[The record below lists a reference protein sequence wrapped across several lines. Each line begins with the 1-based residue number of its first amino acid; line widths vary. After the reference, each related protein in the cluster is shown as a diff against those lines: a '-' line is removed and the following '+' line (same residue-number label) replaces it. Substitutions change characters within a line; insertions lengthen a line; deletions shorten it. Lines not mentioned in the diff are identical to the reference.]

1 MSNNQLSNAHRARRR
16 RRAISPSHRR
26 AHRMRLSAP
35 ASVGER
41 FDSTQSKLEA
51 LPATAEEILQDKLEK
66 YGWEGSLGV
75 LFAGTRDPQS
85 PLAALREH
93 ETTIVKEI
101 YSYITNRWA
110 GHVKNTIPAA
120 FVGRVRDQIY
130 QFSDRRGRGFSMRLV
145 VDDSRIASGGFD
157 DGFVSFARCGRVEF
171 PEPAER
177 NVNMMPFIL
186 GDKDSLPSH
195 LQCYFPLIEQ
205 CPTMKSGKGKVA
217 YLTVHESHVNAG
229 KAQRREGLHIE
240 SPGTFSGNTNT
251 SSFAPAEETLG
262 WGRGLFSLRGSDT
275 YEGGIFMASSMGNT
289 TEVWDALIDNRMTGI
304 VDRHGGCEH
313 LRALIGE
320 GTKLD
325 AGELIWMTDCTPH
338 EALSQKENGY
348 RQFFRVVTPGITH
361 WYADHSTENPKV
373 SLPPCVTVVRGNKF
387 D

>member
-1 MSNNQLSNAHRARRR
+1 
-16 RRAISPSHRR
+16 
-26 AHRMRLSAP
+26 MRLSAP
-35 ASVGER
+35 ATSIEER
-41 FDSTQSKLEA
+41 FDSIQIKLEA
-51 LPATAEEILQDKLEK
+51 LPTTAEKILQDKLEK

-75 LFAGTRDPQS
+75 LFAGTRDPES

-101 YSYITNRWA
+101 YSYISNRWA
-110 GHVKNTIPAA
+110 GHVKHTIPAA
-120 FVGRVRDQIY
+120 FVARVRNTIFQL
-130 QFSDRRGRGFSMRLV
+130 SDRRGRGRRMRVLS
-145 VDDSRIASGGFD
+145 DGRTASSGFD
-157 DGFVSFARCGRVEF
+157 DGFVAFARCGRVEF
-171 PEPAER
+171 PEPADR

-205 CPTMKSGKGKVA
+205 CPTMKSDKGKVA

-289 TEVWDALIDNRMTGI
+289 SEVWDALVDNRMTGI

-373 SLPPCVTVVRGNKF
+373 SLPPYVTVVRGSKF